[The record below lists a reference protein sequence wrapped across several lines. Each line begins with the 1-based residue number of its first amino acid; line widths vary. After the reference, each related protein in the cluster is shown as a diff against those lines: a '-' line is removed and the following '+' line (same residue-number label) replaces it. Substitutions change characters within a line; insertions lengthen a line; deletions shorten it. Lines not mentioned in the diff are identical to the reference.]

1 MADPLSLAKTLFNLG
16 KGKALEKPRRGSQ
29 DSGNLDND
37 PGSPGQSNGMF
48 NVGTFIGAI
57 EQTNGFSRANRYLV
71 LSLIHISEPTRLV

>member
-57 EQTNGFSRANRYLV
+57 EQSNGFS
-71 LSLIHISEPTRLV
+71 